1 VRVPFLE
8 LKKYLQRD
16 NTNEP
21 IVGRH
26 RDMKFLHIG
35 LGDFTARVVK
45 DGWSQPDGKG
55 VLTSAGAPR
64 DESAPQ
70 IGVWCVRKAPRRAVS
85 RSDTSKLG

>member
-1 VRVPFLE
+1 MPFVIMR
-8 LKKYLQRD
+8 KYLQRD

-35 LGDFTARVVK
+35 LGDFTAGVVK

-55 VLTSAGAPR
+55 ALTIMGNR
-64 DESAPQ
+64 LE
-70 IGVWCVRKAPRRAVS
+70 GTEGKAEP
-85 RSDTSKLG
+85 